1 MKLLF
6 VLELGL
12 LHYRVPILEQIA
24 KDESVEKCDVLHT
37 EGHTNSSYEF
47 IELKSSPRY
56 YGKFRFLPEV
66 RALKDEY
73 DVVVFSFNLWMP
85 NWIFTFFSNRKSKY
99 ILWGQG
105 FGRENN
111 YWIARLARI
120 SFAKWADGLI
130 LYTAK
135 GVEDFL
141 EHGIPRE
148 KLFVARNTL
157 HIGNAGRTEQPLK
170 TDLIYVGRI
179 QQRKGIDLLL
189 EAFSKIKD
197 TIPQYVRVR
206 IVGDGNKAELQ
217 ELAKNYGLQG
227 RIIFDPGVFDEEQL
241 KEIFSTAIAYV
252 SPNHVGLGVV
262 HSFAYGVPVI
272 TNKNRK
278 HAPEVEYCDSSNSIL
293 YEGGVEQ
300 LALEIEQLC
309 TDKALQRMLSE
320 AAYTYYD
327 KNLRSEVM
335 VDGFLEAFRYVTA
348 TSGNAVKV

>member
-12 LHYRVPILEQIA
+12 LHYRIPILEQIA
-24 KDESVEKCDVLHT
+24 RDDSVEKCDVLHT
-37 EGHTNSSYEF
+37 ETHTNSSYAF

-66 RALKDEY
+66 RALKDAY

-85 NWIFTFFSNRKSKY
+85 NWIFTFFSNRKPKY

-111 YWIARLARI
+111 YWAARLARI

-135 GVEDFL
+135 GAEDFL
-141 EHGIPRE
+141 EYGIPRE
-148 KLFVARNTL
+148 KLFVAKNTL
-157 HIGNAGRTEQPLK
+157 HIGNAGRSGQAQK
-170 TDLIYVGRI
+170 TDLLYVGRI
-179 QQRKGIDLLL
+179 QKRKGIDLLL
-189 EAFSKIKD
+189 KAFCKVKD
-197 TIPQYVRVR
+197 NIPEYVRVR
-206 IVGDGNKAELQ
+206 VVGSGDKTELLEQ
-217 ELAKNYGLQG
+217 VNTYGLQG
-227 RIIFDPGVFDEEQL
+227 RVMFNSGVFDEEQL
-241 KEIFSTAIAYV
+241 KNIFSTAIAYV
-252 SPNHVGLGVV
+252 SPDHVGLGVV
-262 HSFAYGVPVI
+262 HSFAYGVPVV

-300 LALEIEQLC
+300 LALELERIC
-309 TDKALQRMLSE
+309 TDSNLQGSLSE
-320 AAYTYYD
+320 ASYAYYD
-327 KNLRSEVM
+327 KNLRSEIM
-335 VDGFLEAFRYVTA
+335 INGFLQAFRYVT
-348 TSGNAVKV
+348 TGPGKAVKV